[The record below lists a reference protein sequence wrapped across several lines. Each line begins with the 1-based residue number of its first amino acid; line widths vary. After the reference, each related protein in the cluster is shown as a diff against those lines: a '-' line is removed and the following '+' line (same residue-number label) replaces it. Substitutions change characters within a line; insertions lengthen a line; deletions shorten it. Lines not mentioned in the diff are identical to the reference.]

1 MLVFLTIITSRNF
14 LELSGTGA
22 ETLSHFY
29 TLFSKSILSPA
40 SFSSMIPK
48 LDILQTFHSSNFPE
62 FCEKIVNLLV
72 TKFTNFMN
80 SSTYQLLA
88 VLITP
93 VVVIYGSEIFVDY
106 LKHTFITKFNQIK
119 PNVYTK
125 YRDSLCKD
133 FAAPDHNK
141 KKYSD
146 VMNRGFFYIKDKKR
160 NIYIN
165 KEKKI
170 MILINNV

>member
-1 MLVFLTIITSRNF
+1 V
-14 LELSGTGA
+14 
-22 ETLSHFY
+22 
-29 TLFSKSILSPA
+29 
-40 SFSSMIPK
+40 
-48 LDILQTFHSSNFPE
+48 DILQTFQSSNFPE